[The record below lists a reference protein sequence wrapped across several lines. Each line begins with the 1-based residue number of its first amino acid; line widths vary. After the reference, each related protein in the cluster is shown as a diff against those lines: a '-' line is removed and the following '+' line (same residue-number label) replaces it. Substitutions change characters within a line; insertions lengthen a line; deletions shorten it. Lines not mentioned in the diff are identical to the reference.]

1 MIIHEIQLIK
11 SRLVLTL
18 TAFDTSQMI
27 FKICEVPDSS
37 KSSRS
42 NAKGVETIWIHKF
55 PTSNNTEKEILK
67 ALSVLVQIAK
77 EKAINDHDFLMRL
90 LNDLK

>member
-11 SRLVLTL
+11 SRMVLTL
-18 TAFDTSQMI
+18 TAFDTSQMMI

-55 PTSNNTEKEILK
+55 STSNNTEKEILR
-67 ALSVLVQIAK
+67 ALSVLVQLAK
-77 EKAINDHDFLMRL
+77 EKAINDHDFDT

>member
-11 SRLVLTL
+11 SKLVLTL

-27 FKICEVPDSS
+27 FKICEVADYS

-55 PTSNNTEKEILK
+55 STSNNTEKEILQ